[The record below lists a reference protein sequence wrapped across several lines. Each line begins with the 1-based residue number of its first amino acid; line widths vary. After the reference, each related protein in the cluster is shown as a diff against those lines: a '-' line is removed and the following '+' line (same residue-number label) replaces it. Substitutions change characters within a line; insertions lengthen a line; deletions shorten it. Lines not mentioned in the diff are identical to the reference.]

1 MDWCY
6 KMFTSLKTAQS
17 IVDIFQENPNKYMPS
32 LVLAQQILREPA
44 HLSPAER
51 ELIATF
57 TSNLNKCAYCA
68 DSHTAFAESLGIDVE
83 ELEDVLNQNYEGH
96 RLSFV
101 FDYVKKLT
109 LNPSSLTP
117 NDFNLVIDS
126 GITEEEL
133 KDAIAV
139 CAAFNYFNRIVEGH
153 FLPTHPEGSK
163 GFAQIANI
171 ITEHGYDRRNSNKQ

>member
-1 MDWCY
+1 
-6 KMFTSLKTAQS
+6 MFTSLKNAQG

-32 LVLAQQILREPA
+32 LTLAQQILREPA
-44 HLSPAER
+44 NLSSAER
-51 ELIATF
+51 ELIAAF
-57 TSNLNKCAYCA
+57 TSSLNKCNYCA
-68 DSHTAFAESLGIDVE
+68 DSHTAFAESLGVDSK
-83 ELEDVLNQNYEGH
+83 ELQNVLNQNYKEH
-96 RLSFV
+96 RLSAV

-117 NDFNLVIDS
+117 TDFNSVIDS

-153 FLPTHPEGSK
+153 FLPTHPEGAK
-163 GFAQIANI
+163 GFAQVAEM
-171 ITEHGYDRRNSNKQ
+171 ITKPGYDRRGVNEQ

>member
-1 MDWCY
+1 
-6 KMFTSLKTAQS
+6 MFTSLKTAQS

-68 DSHTAFAESLGIDVE
+68 DSHTAFAESLGVDVE
-83 ELEDVLNQNYEGH
+83 ELEDVLNQNYEEH

-171 ITEHGYDRRNSNKQ
+171 ITEHGYDRRNFNKQ

>member
-1 MDWCY
+1 
-6 KMFTSLKTAQS
+6 MFTSLKTAQS
-17 IVDIFQENPNKYMPS
+17 IVDIFQENPDKYMPS

-44 HLSPAER
+44 HLSSAER

-68 DSHTAFAESLGIDVE
+68 DSHTAFAESLGVDVK
-83 ELEDVLNQNYEGH
+83 ELEDVLNQNYQGH

-117 NDFNLVIDS
+117 DDFNLVIGS

-133 KDAIAV
+133 KDAISV

-153 FLPTHPEGSK
+153 FLPTHPEGAK
-163 GFAQIANI
+163 GFTQVAEM
-171 ITEHGYDRRNSNKQ
+171 ITKYGYDRRNFNEQ